1 MPRPLSVQLYSVR
14 DQLAADRAGTLGRL
28 AEMGYGA
35 VEAFDV
41 TADAKGLRRVLDD
54 LGLTVSG
61 AHVMPLL
68 AGPPGPVLDGV
79 AALGTPLAIVP
90 AGFPHEDFTSYERL
104 GRVADRLNSLARDA
118 ERHGL
123 RLGYHNH
130 WWEIEPRIASH
141 GGRHAIEVLAELLD
155 PAVFLEIDTYWAA
168 VGGADVPALLDRL
181 GPRVEAVHL
190 KDGPGTKDDPNVAVG
205 GGTMPVPEILAA
217 APTAWRVVE
226 FDACAGDLLG
236 ELAASRTYVSA
247 LETA

>member
-14 DQLAADRAGTLGRL
+14 DELAADRAGTLGRL

-41 TADAKGLRRVLDD
+41 TADAEGLRRVADD

-61 AHVMPLL
+61 AHVVQVLTG
-68 AGPPGPVLDGV
+68 APGPVLDAA
-79 AALGTPLAIVP
+79 AALGTSLAIVP
-90 AGFPHEDFTSYERL
+90 AGFPHEDFTTYEGL
-104 GRVADRLNSLARDA
+104 ARVADRLNSLAGEAD
-118 ERHGL
+118 RHGL

-130 WWEIEPRIASH
+130 WWEIEPRLESH
-141 GGRHAIEVLAELLD
+141 GGRHALEVLAELLD
-155 PAVFLEIDTYWAA
+155 PAVFLEVDTYWAA

-181 GPRVEAVHL
+181 GSRVEAVHL

-205 GGTMPVPEILAA
+205 GGTMPVPEVLAA
-217 APTAWRVVE
+217 APAAWRVVE

-247 LETA
+247 LEAA

>member
-14 DQLAADRAGTLGRL
+14 DEFAIDRAGTLGRL

-35 VEAFDV
+35 VEAYDV
-41 TADAKGLRRVLDD
+41 TDDAAGLRRLVDG

-61 AHVMPLL
+61 AHAVQLL
-68 AGPPGPVLDGV
+68 TGEPGPVLDAV

-90 AGFPHEDFTSYERL
+90 AGFPHEDFTTYDGLARVAERL
-104 GRVADRLNSLARDA
+104 GGLARDA
-118 ERHGL
+118 ARHGL

-130 WWEIEPRIASH
+130 WWEVEPRLASH
-141 GGRHAIEVLAELLD
+141 GGRHALEVLAELLD
-155 PAVFLEIDTYWAA
+155 PDVFLEVDTYWAA
-168 VGGADVPALLDRL
+168 VAGADVPALLTRL
-181 GPRVEAVHL
+181 GDRVEALHL

-205 GGTMPVPEILAA
+205 GGTMPVPEVLAA
-217 APTAWRVVE
+217 APDAWRVVE

-247 LETA
+247 LEAV